1 MCMDSDRPS
10 GRVPVRTLGKLMVI
24 WGMLLPLIPL
34 PYSPIGTYPAG
45 LLVNIP
51 LTFLGSGIGSLILAY
66 EDIVAGA
73 LVLIGFGVSF
83 IVLPE
88 RQGGWER

>member
-1 MCMDSDRPS
+1 
-10 GRVPVRTLGKLMVI
+10 MVI

-34 PYSPIGTYPAG
+34 PYITIGSYPAG
-45 LLVNIP
+45 PLLNVP

-83 IVLPE
+83 MVLPE
-88 RQGGWER
+88 RQGGQER